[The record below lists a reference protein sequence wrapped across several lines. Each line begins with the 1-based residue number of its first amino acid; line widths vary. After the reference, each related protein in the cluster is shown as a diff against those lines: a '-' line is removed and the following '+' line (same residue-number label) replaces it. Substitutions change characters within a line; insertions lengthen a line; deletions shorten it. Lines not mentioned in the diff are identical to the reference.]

1 MSPLGRIENKR
12 DFLARRLG
20 DAGLLRL
27 LERVGRRPGL
37 VVLSYHR
44 IGDPATSPF
53 YGPIFSATQDDFRA
67 QVALLRDRFRLIGLD
82 EALAIAGTGFRLDR
96 PSALITFDDGYRDNV
111 ELALPV
117 LTDLDTPAAFF
128 IPSGFPGSSRLPWWD
143 HVAYVLNRT
152 RRPSLVLD
160 LPEPLTIPLGQTDR
174 TNAIAEVV
182 AAFLRADR
190 ADDPRLVEHLEQR
203 AEVDVSAD
211 DPGRDLFMTWDQ
223 VRQLADAGMS
233 IGSHSHSHPNL
244 ARLSEAEQRAELV
257 RSRQILERELGRDV
271 ATLAYPYGVANAVSD
286 LTMRLAGEAGYRL
299 AFALSGLVNRP
310 RIADPLALG
319 RILVGS
325 ADSLPLFRARM
336 ALASSFGSSPL

>member
-1 MSPLGRIENKR
+1 MNKR

-20 DAGLLRL
+20 NAGLLRL
-27 LERVGRRPGL
+27 LERVGRRPCL
-37 VVLSYHR
+37 LVLSYHR
-44 IGDPATSPF
+44 IGDPAASPF

-67 QVALLRDRFRLIGLD
+67 QVALLRDRFRLIDLD
-82 EALAIAGTGFRLDR
+82 DALTIAASGFRLDR

-117 LTDLDTPAAFF
+117 LTDLGAPAAFF
-128 IPSGFPGSSRLPWWD
+128 IPSGFPESARLPWWD

-152 RRPSLVLD
+152 RRPSLTLD
-160 LPEPLTIPLGQTDR
+160 LPEPLTIQLGQTDR
-174 TNAIAEVV
+174 TNAIAEVIG
-182 AAFLRADR
+182 AFLRVDR
-190 ADDPRLVEHLEQR
+190 ADDPLLAEHLEQR

-211 DPGRDLFMTWDQ
+211 NPGQNLFVSWDQ

-244 ARLSEAEQRAELV
+244 AKLSEPEQRVELV
-257 RSRQILERELGRDV
+257 RTRQTLERELGREV
-271 ATLAYPYGVANAVSD
+271 ATLAYPYGVADAVSD
-286 LTMRLAGEAGYRL
+286 ATRRLAGEAGYRL
-299 AFALSGLVNRP
+299 AFALSSLVNRP
-310 RIADPLALG
+310 GTADPLLLG

-336 ALASSFGSSPL
+336 ALASAFGSSPL